1 MNDDDFEEVVSSL
14 TQIILKGCG
23 IC

>member
-1 MNDDDFEEVVSSL
+1 MNDDDFEAVVASL

-23 IC
+23 IR